1 MKPTN
6 QNSKSKMS
14 QNSETPDE
22 EKRKH
27 NAAHKIQTKFIQYIH
42 QKWQKSTQ
50 NQHRNQCINEAD
62 FLTFQPIQEIPSH
75 ALFCIQDQTKWFAFH
90 IDSFAEYIHPLHKDN
105 ILNPYTRN
113 PFHHYDIHRFY
124 LAVKLKLLVY
134 QTCIQKHDPMFSK
147 YPYNQQNRI
156 NPECKSISLLYHCP
170 YLQSTYYP
178 LPFDKRIDQ
187 IIQNLNFLENEYLQ
201 GSIQS
206 KWLTE
211 LSESKWYQFYVT
223 ILFLWKNRLTPDIRE
238 NVNPRFPY
246 FPKKTKTPVK
256 DSLALC
262 ENLLNYGINE
272 NYCQIGASIVLASMA
287 MVNVEAKYKMPYYYD
302 AL

>member
-14 QNSETPDE
+14 QNSETLDE

-27 NAAHKIQTKFIQYIH
+27 NAAHKIQTKFIQHIH
-42 QKWQKSTQ
+42 QKWRKSTQ
-50 NQHRNQCINEAD
+50 NQHRNQCINDVD

-113 PFHHYDIHRFY
+113 PFHPDDIHRFY
-124 LAVKLKLLVY
+124 LAVKLKILVY
-134 QTCIQKHDPMFSK
+134 QTCIQKHNPMFSK

-156 NPECKSISLLYHCP
+156 NPECKSISLLYYCP

-238 NVNPRFPY
+238 NVNPRFPD
-246 FPKKTKTPVK
+246 FPKKTKTPIK

-262 ENLLNYGINE
+262 ENLLNYGINQ